1 MHDIDS
7 SNKNSNKDI
16 VVIYHADCPDGFSG
30 AWAAWK
36 KFKDKAIYIP
46 LYHNTPLPAEVEGRD
61 VYLIDFT
68 YTDQPTL
75 NRLFEKAKRVVL
87 IDHHITTKP
96 LLGQFEGYDFDLDH
110 SGAAIAWRYFHP
122 KVPMPKLLSYVEAID
137 LGRFDEPNA
146 QEVDQLTSLY
156 EYDFEIWD
164 SLVRDFENAQKRF
177 EHINTG
183 KILLKKLNKEVEKIV
198 LLAEDIELEGVKC
211 KIVNTSMHVSY
222 VGKALYEKHPPVSV
236 IWSRRRNLIVVSL
249 RSDGSVD
256 VAKIAE
262 KYGGG
267 GHKAAAAFRWEADHI
282 LHFPGIK
289 TCVACPVRFTANLQ
303 TV

>member
-1 MHDIDS
+1 MYDIDS
-7 SNKNSNKDI
+7 NNKNSNKDI
-16 VVIYHADCPDGFSG
+16 TVIYHADCPDGFSG
-30 AWAAWK
+30 AWTAWK

-46 LYHNTPLPAEVEGRD
+46 LYHNMPLPPEVEDRD

-68 YTDQPTL
+68 YTDQQML
-75 NRLFEKAKRVVL
+75 NELFEKAKRVVL

-96 LLGQFEGYDFDLDH
+96 FLDQFEGYDFDLKH

-122 KVPMPKLLSYVEAID
+122 KVPMPKLLSYIEAID
-137 LGRFDEPNA
+137 LGRFDEPNVK
-146 QEVDQLTSLY
+146 EVDQLTNLY
-156 EYDFEIWD
+156 EYNFDIWD
-164 SLVRDFENAQKRF
+164 SLIKDFENAQKRF

-183 KILLKKLNKEVEKIV
+183 KILLKKMNKEVEKIV
-198 LLAEDIELEGVKC
+198 SLAEDVEFEGVKC
-211 KIVNTSMHVSY
+211 KMVNTPIHVSY
-222 VGKALYEKHPPVSV
+222 VGEALYSKYPPMSV

-267 GHKAAAAFRWEADHI
+267 GHRKAAAFRWEADHI

-289 TCVACPVRFTANLQ
+289 TCISCPVRFAANLQ